1 MTTESTRAG
10 ATGTAGSAGAS
21 EVTGPADAAGAAEST
36 ESAAPEKPLFRNRDF
51 QAMWISQF
59 FAAVAKES
67 AEIAYPLLILA
78 TTGSATY
85 AGAVGAV
92 QLVVAG
98 LMSLPGG
105 SLTDRFDRR
114 MTIILCDLARVVLL
128 TLFGLLVIAG
138 EPPMAVIFAIVV
150 LSAACLGISNPA
162 GLAAIK
168 QLVPPSQ
175 FTQATA
181 QNQIRFF
188 GATVI
193 GPPIGGAFFGIA
205 RALPFLSAAVAFLIS
220 AVLLLFIKKPL
231 QAPREAVT
239 DSAPATGDADP
250 EGRKHGEEGKE
261 DKDGKPGKPAKGGM
275 LQGFR
280 FIRRQPVILILLIW
294 AMASNMAFNHSGMFL
309 ALIATAEHRDASEA
323 AIGTT
328 LAVAGSGGL
337 IGSLLAGLVLKW
349 VKPSLIIVYAVWIG
363 PVAAVLLMLTPGV
376 LPLGVIVACVF
387 VRAGVVNALIYGY
400 IAALVPDD
408 LQGRVLGAVG
418 FVGMIAQPLG
428 IFSIGV
434 IFDLAGPTWVFFF
447 MAVAGVLAALPT
459 LTRTIRTLPAPHEL
473 AS

>member
-10 ATGTAGSAGAS
+10 ATGAAGSAGAS
-21 EVTGPADAAGAAEST
+21 EVTGPADAAGAAESAVP
-36 ESAAPEKPLFRNRDF
+36 AAPEKPLFRNRDF

-128 TLFGLLVIAG
+128 TLFGVLVIAG
-138 EPPMAVIFAIVV
+138 DPPMAVIFAIVV

-239 DSAPATGDADP
+239 DTAPATGDADP
-250 EGRKHGEEGKE
+250 GGRKDGGEG
-261 DKDGKPGKPAKGGM
+261 KDGKPGKPAKGGM

-294 AMASNMAFNHSGMFL
+294 AMGSNMAFNHSGMFL

-428 IFSIGV
+428 IFSIGA